1 MVAASRATVLAVARA
16 GPESGPAESVS
27 IIVPVRNAE
36 GTLGATLDA
45 LAELPPGW
53 ELVVVDDHSTDAT
66 RAVAAARDV
75 TVVPSA
81 GRRSAAAARNTGIR
95 ETHGSVVVFLD
106 ADVVVAPW
114 VLAPAARR
122 VAAGGPDAL
131 FGVYDRGDHLPGLV
145 ARYKNYW
152 IRHSTLRARGP
163 LDWMNTS
170 VAVVRRES
178 LERAG
183 FFDHAIGLDE
193 GDDLDLGRR
202 LAAAGCVIAADP
214 RLEISHLKRFDL
226 GRLVANDFGRS
237 RGWFRMA
244 LAHYGLLGALRRWSW
259 ANVDRSF
266 CTGVVLAGAAP
277 LLLAG
282 SAVAPALLPG
292 AAAALALHPLVNAR
306 FLLAAARDRIRGA
319 ALFPLLLF
327 VDQLACA
334 AGLGAELACRLLPRR
349 RRPAAAPAAVRW
361 TARGSAAV
369 VAAAAGSDEQ
379 PPRGR

>member
-1 MVAASRATVLAVARA
+1 MVAASRAAVLAAART
-16 GPESGPAESVS
+16 GPECGPTESVS
-27 IIVPVRNAE
+27 VIVPVRNAE
-36 GTLGATLDA
+36 ATLGATLDA

-66 RAVAAARDV
+66 RAVAAARGV
-75 TVVPSA
+75 TVVSSA

-95 ETHGSVVVFLD
+95 ETRGSVVVFLD
-106 ADVVVAPW
+106 ADVVVSPR

-122 VAAGGPDAL
+122 LAAGGPDAL

-152 IRHSTLRARGP
+152 IRHSTLHAGGP

-183 FFDHAIGLDE
+183 FFDHALTLAE
-193 GDDLDLGRR
+193 GEDLDLGRR

-214 RLEISHLKRFDL
+214 RLEIAHLKRFDL
-226 GRLVANDFGRS
+226 GRLVVNDFGRS
-237 RGWFRMA
+237 RGWFRTA
-244 LAHYGLLGALRRWSW
+244 LAKHGLLGALRRWSW

-266 CTGVVLAGAAP
+266 CSGVVIAGTAV

-282 SAVAPALLPG
+282 SAAVPALLPG

-306 FLLAAARDRIRGA
+306 FLLAARRDRMRGA

-334 AGLGAELACRLLPRR
+334 AGLGAELASRALPRR
-349 RRPAAAPAAVRW
+349 PRPALAAGASRVAARGPAAV
-361 TARGSAAV
+361 TAVRARRR
-369 VAAAAGSDEQ
+369 
-379 PPRGR
+379 PR